1 MHKLSLFLFFYL
13 IFPEA
18 AVLVLILGCAAYAK
32 CTQMKKAVI
41 RAQVQ
46 PVLYPAV
53 QTAVIVPQAAVAVP
67 QTAVIA
73 VAVPA
78 VPAAAVPAA
87 AVPAAVAN

>member
-1 MHKLSLFLFFYL
+1 MAFVILLLFVF
-13 IFPEA
+13 I
-18 AVLVLILGCAAYAK
+18 K
-32 CTQMKKAVI
+32 CTQDCKKAGN